1 MRFGIRDERCDW
13 LVGVVLYVW
22 HRQSVVEVLR
32 SSFFSHDSPRPEV
45 SGFFWVLSSIVQN
58 ELERGLDPVS

>member
-1 MRFGIRDERCDW
+1 MRFEFVMSVGDW
-13 LVGVVLYVW
+13 LVGLCCE
-22 HRQSVVEVLR
+22 QSVVEVLR

>member
-1 MRFGIRDERCDW
+1 MRFGIRDE
-13 LVGVVLYVW
+13 LVGCASKCCDQV
-22 HRQSVVEVLR
+22 
-32 SSFFSHDSPRPEV
+32 SFRDDPPRPEV